1 MQIKFNDAYLEKLYQ
16 GKVKGK
22 HRYSND
28 IVKRFRRVID
38 TIKNTANTHD
48 LSKFVGLNFEA
59 LKGNKKGL
67 FSVRVSKGYRI
78 EFYIEKDEI
87 KIAEIVVVQDLSN
100 HYD

>member
-1 MQIKFNDAYLEKLYQ
+1 MQVEFNDAYLEKLYQ

-22 HRYSND
+22 QRYNND

-38 TIKNTANTHD
+38 TLKNTANTHE
-48 LSKFVGLNFEA
+48 LSKFAGLNFEA
-59 LKGNKKGL
+59 LKGDKKGL
-67 FSVRVSKGYRI
+67 FSVRVSKEYRL
-78 EFYIEKDEI
+78 EFYLEKDEI